1 MPVPLPT
8 PAKYIFLDV
17 VGFSRGR
24 TVDAQADII
33 EALNRIVE
41 SAITG
46 FGIPKKRRI
55 LLPTGDGVCIALLNF
70 EKPHDVHLLLA
81 LEIIKQVAEFADSM
95 KDRMRK
101 FQIRVGLNANTD
113 SLVTDVNGRQNIAGA
128 GINTAQRI
136 MSAADGNQILVG
148 ETVHTGLQQF
158 EEYLSTFKRFEVI
171 DKHGNC
177 IPAYQYV
184 AKGKPGLNRRIPA
197 AFQNRDLNGTARAC
211 GLRNVFPSR
220 NDEIKDALLED
231 VENAKRRVWLLG
243 VGLSEIFSLRELL
256 PTLRRKIKTLD
267 VKLLLLDG
275 LRSPAVFR
283 TLLES
288 DLEAFR
294 SIFKGDRRSIRK
306 NVSRHPYFRQRLYRD
321 FEIAYEALKETPALA
336 RAIRFYAHN
345 PNCWL
350 AITDDTAYFQ
360 PYTFGGN
367 FEQENSTIGSLL
379 PVFKLQGDAE
389 MNVFSVLEDH
399 FRKLWA
405 TSDADMFYVG
415 ARIEDRERIVRL
427 IFEGRRVWFKNA
439 CGVLAP
445 DDEGKKPPGVDRRAY
460 PRRPCQ
466 TTGGLSVSWGKGKS
480 SRTVKA
486 EIVDYSCESVLL
498 RLEGHQYPAKG
509 KIVKMKI
516 PPDHNKTEGTSSVTS
531 QELIAADYLKENLI
545 KPTSGIFKV
554 KRVGDDQSFIALQA
568 HRVKSLS

>member
-1 MPVPLPT
+1 MSIPLPT

-17 VGFSRGR
+17 VGFSHGR

-41 SAITG
+41 SAISD
-46 FGIPKKRRI
+46 FEIPQKRRI

-81 LEIIKQVAEFADSM
+81 LKIIKQVSEFAGSA
-95 KDRMRK
+95 KDKMRK
-101 FQIRVGLNANTD
+101 FRIRVGLNSNTD
-113 SLVTDVNGRQNIAGA
+113 SLVADVNGRQNIAGA

-148 ETVHTGLQQF
+148 EAVHAGLQQF
-158 EEYLSTFKRFEVI
+158 EKYLSSFRRFELI
-171 DKHGNC
+171 DKHGNR
-177 IPAYQYV
+177 IPAYQYI
-184 AKGKPGLNRRIPA
+184 AKGKTGLNRSVPA
-197 AFQNRDLNGTARAC
+197 AFQNRDMNGTARAC

-220 NDEIKDALLED
+220 NDEVKDALLED
-231 VENAKRRVWLLG
+231 VKNAKRRVWLLG
-243 VGLSEIFSLRELL
+243 VGLSEIFNLRELL
-256 PTLRRKIKTLD
+256 PTLKRKIKTID

-288 DLEAFR
+288 DLEAFK
-294 SIFKGDRRSIRK
+294 SIFKSGQRSGRK
-306 NVSRHPYFRQRLYRD
+306 NVSRHPFFRQRLYRD
-321 FEIAYEALKETPALA
+321 FEIAYEALKESPALA

-350 AITDDTAYFQ
+350 AITDDTAYYE

-367 FEQENSTIGSLL
+367 LEQEDGTIGSLL
-379 PVFKLQGDAE
+379 PVFKLQGDAQV
-389 MNVFSVLEDH
+389 NVFGILEDH

-405 TSDADMFYVG
+405 TSDADMFYIG

-466 TTGGLSVSWGKGKS
+466 TTGGLSVCWGKAKS
-480 SRTVKA
+480 SKISKA
-486 EIVDYSCESVLL
+486 EIIDYSCESVFL
-498 RLEGHQYPAKG
+498 RLEGSHYPAKG
-509 KIVKMKI
+509 KIVTLKV
-516 PPDHNKTEGTSSVTS
+516 PSDPEATEGTPSVTS
-531 QELIAADYLKENLI
+531 QELIAADYLKANLI
-545 KPTSGIFKV
+545 KPTGGIFKV
-554 KRVGDDQSFIALQA
+554 KRVGDDPSLIALQA
-568 HRVKSLS
+568 QRVKP